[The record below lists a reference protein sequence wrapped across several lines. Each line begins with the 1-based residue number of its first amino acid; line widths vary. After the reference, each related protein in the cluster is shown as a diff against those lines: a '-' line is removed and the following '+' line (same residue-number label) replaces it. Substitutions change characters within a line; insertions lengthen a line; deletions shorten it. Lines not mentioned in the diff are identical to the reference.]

1 MELLFFFTI
10 NFIRKNFQ
18 WLITKK
24 EDFIPKL
31 NKIGLDKFINDGF
44 NSFLGW
50 DRRSL
55 TNHDEIGKYGITKWN
70 IDSHGSR
77 LNPFNDNNKNYIST
91 FGDSYTFCRQVNDNE
106 TWQFYLSQMTKSNVI
121 NWGVGN
127 YGIDQAFLKYIN
139 KSKLIK
145 SKYVII
151 GVVPDTI
158 SRILST
164 WKHYYEYGNTFGF
177 KPRYVIEDNNLKLV
191 ENVIKSHKDF
201 ESYKEKLL
209 EINKYDFFYE
219 SKFLDEIIYF
229 PYIISFFRNPLRNFK
244 IIMYILLSKLTY
256 KSKYFIDKAFDVI
269 MKINLK
275 WRVGLYGNKNYT
287 ELLEKIILEFKTL
300 CNQNNQIFILA
311 IMPQKDDIIFA
322 KKNFHFYKDFIRI
335 IENKVII
342 YDFMEKLIKVDDIN
356 KYYSDNTK
364 YGGHLSLDG
373 NKLFA
378 NEIFNFIN
386 NLNKQNE

>member
-1 MELLFFFTI
+1 M
-10 NFIRKNFQ
+10 
-18 WLITKK
+18 
-24 EDFIPKL
+24 
-31 NKIGLDKFINDGF
+31 
-44 NSFLGW
+44 
-50 DRRSL
+50 

-139 KSKLIK
+139 KSKSIK
-145 SKYVII
+145 SKFVVI

-191 ENVIKSHKDF
+191 ENVIKSYKDF

-209 EINKYDFFYE
+209 EINQYDFFYE

-229 PYIISFFRNPLRNFK
+229 PYLKF
-244 IIMYILLSKLTY
+244 LSSHL
-256 KSKYFIDKAFDVI
+256 YF
-269 MKINLK
+269 
-275 WRVGLYGNKNYT
+275 Y
-287 ELLEKIILEFKTL
+287 
-300 CNQNNQIFILA
+300 
-311 IMPQKDDIIFA
+311 
-322 KKNFHFYKDFIRI
+322 FYSSS
-335 IENKVII
+335 
-342 YDFMEKLIKVDDIN
+342 Y
-356 KYYSDNTK
+356 
-364 YGGHLSLDG
+364 
-373 NKLFA
+373 
-378 NEIFNFIN
+378 
-386 NLNKQNE
+386 